1 MPTIDQGLFA
11 NDVETRLQTLHKLKN
26 EQRRPEVL
34 GTNTHV
40 HTNYSFSS
48 FRSPA
53 EAAWLAYESGVEIFG
68 INDHYTVDGH
78 PEFRASCNALGLPAT
93 FSIESVAME
102 RQAEEAGL
110 LLNDPGNPG
119 RIYLCGKGV
128 TKAKDPKATAM
139 LASLRSHQEDRNK
152 AMVNLVAQRFQR
164 IFEEQG
170 PGWDDIV
177 GQTPLGNTTER
188 HIARAIYN
196 HLQIGSYDDRYQQ
209 FVGATASGDAA
220 KDQNAIRS
228 ALLKAGKPCYVS
240 EAPEAYPA
248 LDALRKLYLQLGS
261 IPTYPVLGNPIT
273 AGEEDIRAHCDRLA
287 NWGIFALEL
296 IPSRNTDDRVQV
308 VLEEAAR
315 RNWPVFDGTEHN
327 TPVMEPLLTKWG
339 SDPRF
344 RPQLREGALMLLGHQ
359 SLCADSKDGYL
370 NPEGIP
376 HEDGLSRCLDAGH
389 LAMERL
395 SSQTEQ

>member
-1 MPTIDQGLFA
+1 MTVVDSGLFTDSA
-11 NDVETRLQTLHKLKN
+11 ETRLATLRQLKAAHP
-26 EQRRPEVL
+26 RPAPK

-40 HTNYSFSS
+40 HTNYSFSC

-53 EAAWLAYESGVEIFG
+53 EAAWLAYVNGVEIFG

-78 PEFRASCNALGLPAT
+78 PEFRTSCAALNLPAT

-102 RQAEEAGL
+102 REAEQQGL

-128 TKAKDPKATAM
+128 TKATDPQATAM

-152 AMVNLVAQRFQR
+152 AMVHLVAQRFSR
-164 IFEEQG
+164 IFEEAG
-170 PGWDDIV
+170 PTWDDIV

-196 HLQIGSYDDRYQQ
+196 HLQEGNYSERYAQ
-209 FVGATASGDAA
+209 FVGGEASEDPA

-248 LDALRKLYLQLGS
+248 LSALRKLYLQLGA
-261 IPTYPVLGNPIT
+261 IPTYPVLGNPLT
-273 AGEEDIRAHCDRLA
+273 VGEEDLNAHCDRLA
-287 NWGIFALEL
+287 AWGIFALEL
-296 IPSRNTDDRVQV
+296 IPSRNTDDRVQA

-327 TPVMEPLLTKWG
+327 TPVMEPLLTTWG

-344 RPQLREGALMLLGHQ
+344 RDQFRNGALVLLGHQ
-359 SLCADSKDGYL
+359 ALWAQGEAGYL
-370 NPEGIP
+370 DAEGKP
-376 HEDGLSRCLDAGH
+376 LADGLERCLAVGKQQVDEISV
-389 LAMERL
+389 LN
-395 SSQTEQ
+395 